1 MEIKAFFDRVTAT
14 VTYVVWDPDTKDAVI
29 IDPVLGYDPIGSKTG
44 HEQVDAVIG
53 FAHVR
58 SLKVHYALETH
69 AHADHLSGAQ
79 KLKAQL
85 GAHVAIGEEVCGVQ
99 ETFKELLDLP
109 ADFPTDGRQF
119 DRLLSDGDVLEAG
132 SLRVAVLHTPG
143 HTPACLTYQIEDALF
158 TGDALFMDDY
168 GTGRCDF
175 PAGSA
180 AELYESISR
189 LYELP
194 DETRVF
200 VGHDYGPGGRAPK
213 WETTIGREKAYNPHL
228 NAQTTK
234 ERFIEL
240 REARDETLKAP
251 RLIFQSI
258 QVNIDGGRLPEKASN
273 GRRYFKLPINLFG
286 GPPED

>member
-1 MEIKAFFDRVTAT
+1 MEIKAFFDRSTAT
-14 VTYVVWDPDTKDAVI
+14 VTYIVWDPATKDAVV
-29 IDPVLGYDPIGSKTG
+29 IDPVLGYDPIGSQLD
-44 HEQVDAVIG
+44 HELIAAVLA
-53 FAHVR
+53 FAQMR
-58 SLKVHYALETH
+58 DLKVHYALETH

-79 KLKAQL
+79 KLKTQL
-85 GAHVAIGEEVCGVQ
+85 GAQVAISSEICAVQ
-99 ETFKELLDLP
+99 ATFKELLDL
-109 ADFPTDGRQF
+109 ADDFPTDGRLF
-119 DRLLSDGDVLEAG
+119 DRLLSDGEVVEAG

-143 HTPACLTYQIEDALF
+143 HTPACVTYQIGDAIF

-180 AELYESISR
+180 SALYESITR
-189 LYELP
+189 LYALP

-200 VGHDYGPGGRAPK
+200 VGHDYGPGGREPK

-234 ERFIEL
+234 AQFIEL
-240 REARDETLKAP
+240 REARDATLKAP

-258 QVNIDGGRLPEKASN
+258 QVNIDGGRLPKKASN

-286 GPPED
+286 GPQ